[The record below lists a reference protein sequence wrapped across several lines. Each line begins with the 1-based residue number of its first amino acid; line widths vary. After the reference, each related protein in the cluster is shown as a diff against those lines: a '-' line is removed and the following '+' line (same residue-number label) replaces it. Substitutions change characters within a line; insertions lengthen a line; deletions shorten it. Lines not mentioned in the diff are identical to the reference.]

1 MRKAATLWALPFIV
15 LTSASAL
22 ADVPNDPCMGATA
35 GDPCT
40 TLDGQDGTCVDVNGF
55 LTCEEP
61 SATGS
66 GGSGTTTGSGVTTAG
81 SGGNGGNGDGDSED
95 GGGCSASGVGATTS
109 GTMGLLA
116 LLGLAFAH
124 RRRR

>member
-1 MRKAATLWALPFIV
+1 MRGATTLWALPFLLV
-15 LTSASAL
+15 TTSAL

-55 LTCEEP
+55 LTCEQP
-61 SATGS
+61 SGT
-66 GGSGTTTGSGVTTAG
+66 GGSGTTSGSGASTS
-81 SGGNGGNGDGDSED
+81 SGGDGGDGGSSDGDVED
-95 GGGCSASGVGATTS
+95 GGCAVSAVGDAPAGAAT
-109 GTMGLLA
+109 LLT
-116 LLGLAFAH
+116 LLGLAFAL